1 MAFGFLKKIVSALTG
16 KKPAQAKGEGKK
28 RSRGGRGNGGGQG
41 NGQQQKGQ
49 KGQKGQQ
56 RPQNGGQQQKNR
68 GQQQNGGRDGSRD
81 QQKQQRGDRGE
92 RRNERR
98 DRGPR
103 NDRGRRGPAP
113 VNTAANEMR
122 PGGEV
127 SAEELAARK
136 AAHEAWDPAQFVVE
150 PQEGKRRFH
159 DFDLPG
165 EVMHGIADLGFKY
178 CTEIQALSL
187 EQALAG
193 KNIAG
198 KAQTGS
204 GKTAAFLVAILTRYL
219 RSPENRAKEG
229 GNPRALVI
237 APTRE
242 LVIQICKDADAIGK
256 YTGLRSLAVY
266 GGMDYDRQRREVLSA
281 PVDLLVATPGRLLDF
296 TKSHVINLANVDTLV
311 IDEADRMLDMGF
323 IPDVRRIMS
332 YLPPKNKRTTMLY
345 SATLNDTVMRLAMNW
360 MEEPYKAEVESE
372 TNATDTVKQ
381 VVYVI
386 QAKDKFTALFNHI
399 ALHQQA
405 RTIVFC
411 NRKSTTEDVYE
422 SLKIR
427 GVSVEM
433 LSGDVNQNKR
443 LKVLDAFRD
452 GEVKV
457 VVATDVAGRGIDI
470 KGLEYVVNF
479 DFPYEAE
486 DYVHRIGRT
495 GRAGSTGIAISFAD
509 EFESYQIPDIEAYI
523 NEPLK
528 CTVIRPDDPLLKPI
542 PARGTKL
549 GSVDAMSLAAV
560 DAREAAGEEEKAA
573 AAAMVGANA
582 TTGTGAPAILRDN
595 GPQRKLPTF
604 EHALDPKATPP
615 DESDVYSKPVEQKEK
630 LAEWQVTTPE
640 EPQA

>member
-1 MAFGFLKKIVSALTG
+1 MAFGFLKKIAAALSG
-16 KKPAQAKGEGKK
+16 KKSAPQKQGGGKQQGEGKHGH
-28 RSRGGRGNGGGQG
+28 RGGKGRGGKGGNGSQNGQQKQ
-41 NGQQQKGQ
+41 NGQQQKKQGGQ
-49 KGQKGQQ
+49 K
-56 RPQNGGQQQKNR
+56 PQNGRSSSQQPQQSQK
-68 GQQQNGGRDGSRD
+68 
-81 QQKQQRGDRGE
+81 QRGDRGP
-92 RRNERR
+92 RK
-98 DRGPR
+98 DRGDR
-103 NDRGRRGPAP
+103 RDRGRRGPAP

-122 PGGEV
+122 PGGEI
-127 SAEELAARK
+127 SAEELKVRK
-136 AAHEAWDPAQFVVE
+136 EAHAKWSMDQFVVE
-150 PQEGKRRFH
+150 PMEGKKRFH
-159 DFDLPG
+159 DFDIPG
-165 EVMHGIADLGFKY
+165 EVMHGIAELGFKY

-187 EQALAG
+187 EQALQG

-219 RSPENRAKEG
+219 RTPENRAKEG

-256 YTGLRSLAVY
+256 YSGLRSLAVY
-266 GGMDYDRQRREVLSA
+266 GGMDYDRQKKEVLA
-281 PVDLLVATPGRLLDF
+281 QPVDLLVATPGRLLDF
-296 TKSHVINLANVDTLV
+296 VKSHVINLSNVDTLV

-345 SATLNDTVMRLAMNW
+345 SATLDDTVMRLAMNW
-360 MEEPYKAEVESE
+360 MEEPFKAEVESE

-386 QAKDKFTALFNHI
+386 QAKDKFKVLYNHV
-399 ALHQQA
+399 ALHPQA

-422 SLKIR
+422 SLKVRHI
-427 GVSVEM
+427 SVEM

-457 VVATDVAGRGIDI
+457 VVATDVAGRGIDV
-470 KGLEYVVNF
+470 KGLEYVINF

-495 GRAGSTGIAISFAD
+495 GRAGSTGVAISFAD
-509 EFESYQIPDIEAYI
+509 EFESCQIPDIEEYI
-523 NEPLK
+523 KEPLK
-528 CTVIRPDDPLLKPI
+528 CTVIGPDDPLMKEV
-542 PARGTKL
+542 PARGSKL
-549 GSVDAMSLAAV
+549 AEVDAAAKAEV

-582 TTGTGAPAILRDN
+582 VTGTGKPAILSTEC
-595 GPQRKLPTF
+595 PQRELPKF
-604 EHALDPKATPP
+604 EHALEPKAPPP
-615 DESDVYSKPVEQKEK
+615 DESDVYSKPVEQKDK
-630 LAEWQVTTPE
+630 LEEWKI
-640 EPQA
+640 

>member
-1 MAFGFLKKIVSALTG
+1 MAFGFLKKIAAVITG
-16 KKPAQAKGEGKK
+16 KSSAKKEDSAGGAKK
-28 RSRGGRGNGGGQG
+28 RRRGGRGKGGNAQNQQQKG
-41 NGQQQKGQ
+41 GQQQKGQ
-49 KGQKGQQ
+49 QKGQQ
-56 RPQNGGQQQKNR
+56 PKGGQQQKKQGSPQQQK
-68 GQQQNGGRDGSRD
+68 GQQKG
-81 QQKQQRGDRGE
+81 QQPRGE
-92 RRNERR
+92 RREDR
-98 DRGPR
+98 RGPR
-103 NDRGRRGPAP
+103 RGDRGRRGP
-113 VNTAANEMR
+113 VHVDTAANEMR
-122 PGGEV
+122 PGGEI
-127 SAEELAARK
+127 SPEELAARK
-136 AAHEAWDPAQFVVE
+136 AAHAAWSLDSFQVE
-150 PQEGKRRFH
+150 PIEGKKRFH
-159 DFDLPG
+159 DFDLPS

-296 TKSHVINLANVDTLV
+296 VKSRVINLSNVDTLV

-332 YLPPKNKRTTMLY
+332 YLPPKQKRTTMLY
-345 SATLNDTVMRLAMNW
+345 SATLNDAVMRLAMNW

-386 QAKDKFTALFNHI
+386 QAKDKFTVLYNHI
-399 ALHQQA
+399 ALHPDA

-411 NRKSTTEDVYE
+411 NRKCTTEDVYE
-422 SLKIR
+422 SLRIR
-427 GVSVEM
+427 GVNVEM
-433 LSGDVNQNKR
+433 LSG
-443 LKVLDAFRD
+443 
-452 GEVKV
+452 
-457 VVATDVAGRGIDI
+457 
-470 KGLEYVVNF
+470 VNF

-509 EFESYQIPDIEAYI
+509 EYESCQIPDIEKYI
-523 NEPLK
+523 NEELK
-528 CTVIRPDDPLLKPI
+528 CTVIGPDDPLMKPI
-542 PARGTKL
+542 PPRHSKL
-549 GSVDAMSLAAV
+549 GEVDAAAKAEV

-573 AAAMVGANA
+573 AAALVGANA
-582 TTGTGAPAILRDN
+582 STADGRPAVLKEDA
-595 GPQRKLPTF
+595 PQRELPKF
-604 EHALDPKATPP
+604 ENALEPKAPPP
-615 DESDVYSKPVEQKEK
+615 DESDIYSKPVEQKEK
-630 LAEWQVTTPE
+630 LEEWKM
-640 EPQA
+640 

>member
-1 MAFGFLKKIVSALTG
+1 MAFGFLKKIAAVITGRSSA
-16 KKPAQAKGEGKK
+16 KKEDSAGGAKK
-28 RSRGGRGNGGGQG
+28 RRRGGRGKGGNAQNQQQKGGQQQKAQQKG
-41 NGQQQKGQ
+41 QQPKGGQQQKKQGAPQQQKGQ
-49 KGQKGQQ
+49 QKGQQ
-56 RPQNGGQQQKNR
+56 P
-68 GQQQNGGRDGSRD
+68 
-81 QQKQQRGDRGE
+81 RGE
-92 RRNERR
+92 RRDDR
-98 DRGPR
+98 RGPR
-103 NDRGRRGPAP
+103 RGDRGRRGP
-113 VNTAANEMR
+113 VHVDTAANEMR
-122 PGGEV
+122 PGGEI
-127 SAEELAARK
+127 SPEELAARK
-136 AAHEAWDPAQFVVE
+136 AAHAAWSIDSFQVE
-150 PQEGKRRFH
+150 PIEGKKRFH
-159 DFDLPG
+159 DFNLPS

-256 YTGLRSLAVY
+256 YTGLRALAIY
-266 GGMDYDRQRREVLSA
+266 GGMDYDRQRKEVLSA

-296 TKSHVINLANVDTLV
+296 VKSRVINLSNVDTLV

-332 YLPPKNKRTTMLY
+332 YLPPKQKRTTMLY
-345 SATLNDTVMRLAMNW
+345 SATLNDAVMHLAMNW

-386 QAKDKFTALFNHI
+386 QAKDKFTVLYNHI
-399 ALHQQA
+399 ALHPDA

-411 NRKSTTEDVYE
+411 NRKCTTEDVYE

-427 GVSVEM
+427 GVNVEM

-452 GEVKV
+452 GEVKI
-457 VVATDVAGRGIDI
+457 VVATDVAGRGIDV

-509 EFESYQIPDIEAYI
+509 EYESCQIPDIEKYI
-523 NEPLK
+523 NEELK
-528 CTVIRPDDPLLKPI
+528 CTVIGPDDPLMKPI
-542 PARGTKL
+542 PPRHSKL
-549 GSVDAMSLAAV
+549 GEVDAAAKAEV

-573 AAAMVGANA
+573 AAALVGANA
-582 TTGTGAPAILRDN
+582 STADGRPAVLKEDA
-595 GPQRKLPTF
+595 PQRELPKF
-604 EHALDPKATPP
+604 ENALEPKAPPP
-615 DESDVYSKPVEQKEK
+615 DESDIYSKPVEQKAKTE
-630 LAEWQVTTPE
+630 EWTV
-640 EPQA
+640 

>member
-1 MAFGFLKKIVSALTG
+1 MAFGFLKKIAAALSG
-16 KKPAQAKGEGKK
+16 KKPAGQKQGGGKQGEGRRHRRGGKD
-28 RSRGGRGNGGGQG
+28 RGPSSRGSAVAGKGG
-41 NGQQQKGQ
+41 
-49 KGQKGQQ
+49 
-56 RPQNGGQQQKNR
+56 
-68 GQQQNGGRDGSRD
+68 
-81 QQKQQRGDRGE
+81 QQKQQKGPPQKSQKSRT
-92 RRNERR
+92 

-103 NDRGRRGPAP
+103 KDRNDRRDRGRRGPAS

-122 PGGEV
+122 PGGEI
-127 SAEELAARK
+127 SAEELQARK
-136 AAHEAWDPAQFVVE
+136 EAHAKWSMDQFVVE
-150 PQEGKRRFH
+150 PMEGKKRFH
-159 DFDLPG
+159 DFDLPA
-165 EVMHGIADLGFKY
+165 EVMHGIAELGFKY

-219 RSPENRAKEG
+219 RTPENRAKEG

-256 YTGLRSLAVY
+256 YCGLRSLAVY
-266 GGMDYDRQRREVLSA
+266 GGMDYDRQKKEVLSS

-296 TKSHVINLANVDTLV
+296 VKSHVINLANVDTLV

-345 SATLNDTVMRLAMNW
+345 SATLDDTVMRLAMNW

-386 QAKDKFTALFNHI
+386 QAKDKFKVLYNHV
-399 ALHQQA
+399 ALHPNA

-422 SLKIR
+422 SLKVRHIAA
-427 GVSVEM
+427 EM

-470 KGLEYVVNF
+470 KGLEYVINF

-495 GRAGSTGIAISFAD
+495 GRAGSTGVAISFAD
-509 EFESYQIPDIEAYI
+509 EFESCQIPDIESYI
-523 NEPLK
+523 KEPLK
-528 CTVIRPDDPLLKPI
+528 CTVIGPDDPLMKEL

-549 GSVDAMSLAAV
+549 GEVDAAAKAAV

-573 AAAMVGANA
+573 AAALVGANA
-582 TTGTGAPAILRDN
+582 VTGRGSPAILSTMC
-595 GPQRKLPTF
+595 PQRKLPTF
-604 EHALDPKATPP
+604 EHALDEKTPPP
-615 DESDVYSKPVEQKEK
+615 DESNVYSKPVEQKQK
-630 LAEWQVTTPE
+630 LEEWKVNQE
-640 EPQA
+640 GA

>member
-1 MAFGFLKKIVSALTG
+1 MAFGFLKKIAAVITG
-16 KKPAQAKGEGKK
+16 KSSAKKEDSAGGAKK
-28 RSRGGRGNGGGQG
+28 RRRGGRGKGGNAQNQQQKG
-41 NGQQQKGQ
+41 GQQQKGQ
-49 KGQKGQQ
+49 QKGQQ
-56 RPQNGGQQQKNR
+56 PKGGQQQKKQGAPQQQK
-68 GQQQNGGRDGSRD
+68 GQQKG
-81 QQKQQRGDRGE
+81 QQPRGE
-92 RRNERR
+92 RREDR
-98 DRGPR
+98 RGPR
-103 NDRGRRGPAP
+103 RGERGRRGP
-113 VNTAANEMR
+113 VHVDTAANEMR
-122 PGGEV
+122 PGGEI
-127 SAEELAARK
+127 SPEELAARK
-136 AAHEAWDPAQFVVE
+136 AAHAAWSLDSFQVE
-150 PQEGKRRFH
+150 PIEGKKRFH
-159 DFDLPG
+159 DFDLPS

-296 TKSHVINLANVDTLV
+296 VKSRVINLSNVDTLV

-332 YLPPKNKRTTMLY
+332 YLPPKQKRTTMLY
-345 SATLNDTVMRLAMNW
+345 SATLNDAVMRLAMNW

-386 QAKDKFTALFNHI
+386 QAKDKFTVLYNHI
-399 ALHQQA
+399 ALHPDA

-411 NRKSTTEDVYE
+411 NRKCTTEDVYE
-422 SLKIR
+422 SLRIR
-427 GVSVEM
+427 GVNVEM

-452 GEVKV
+452 GEVKI
-457 VVATDVAGRGIDI
+457 VVATDVAGRGIDV

-509 EFESYQIPDIEAYI
+509 EYESCQIPDIEKYI
-523 NEPLK
+523 NEELK
-528 CTVIRPDDPLLKPI
+528 CTVIGPDDPLMKPI
-542 PARGTKL
+542 PPRHSKL
-549 GSVDAMSLAAV
+549 GEVDAAAKAEV

-573 AAAMVGANA
+573 AAALVGANA
-582 TTGTGAPAILRDN
+582 STADGRPAVLKEDA
-595 GPQRKLPTF
+595 PQRELPKF
-604 EHALDPKATPP
+604 ENALEPKAPPP
-615 DESDVYSKPVEQKEK
+615 DESDIYSKPVEQKEK
-630 LAEWQVTTPE
+630 LEEWKM
-640 EPQA
+640 

>member
-1 MAFGFLKKIVSALTG
+1 MAFGFLKKIVAAFGG
-16 KKPAQAKGEGKK
+16 KKPAGQKQGEGKK
-28 RSRGGRGNGGGQG
+28 NRRGGKGRGGKGGNSQQQG
-41 NGQQQKGQ
+41 RKQQNQQKGQ
-49 KGQKGQQ
+49 SQKSQQ
-56 RPQNGGQQQKNR
+56 AQKPRN
-68 GQQQNGGRDGSRD
+68 
-81 QQKQQRGDRGE
+81 DRGP
-92 RRNERR
+92 RKDRNDRR
-98 DRGPR
+98 DRGGR
-103 NDRGRRGPAP
+103 DRGRRGPAP

-122 PGGEV
+122 PGGAI
-127 SAEELAARK
+127 SAEEMKARRE
-136 AAHEAWDPAQFVVE
+136 AHEKWTMDSFVVE
-150 PQEGKRRFH
+150 PMEGKKRFH
-159 DFDLPG
+159 DFDLPA
-165 EVMHGIADLGFKY
+165 EVMHGIAELGFKY

-219 RSPENRAKEG
+219 RTPESRAKTG

-256 YTGLRSLAVY
+256 YCGLKSLAVY
-266 GGMDYDRQRREVLSA
+266 GGMDYDRQKKEVLSS

-296 TKSHVINLANVDTLV
+296 VKSRVINLANVDTLV

-345 SATLNDTVMRLAMNW
+345 SATLDDTVMRLAMNW
-360 MEEPYKAEVESE
+360 MEEPFKAEVESE

-386 QAKDKFTALFNHI
+386 QAKDKFKVLYNHI
-399 ALHQQA
+399 ALHPNA

-411 NRKSTTEDVYE
+411 NRKSTTEDVYA
-422 SLKIR
+422 SLKVR
-427 GVSVEM
+427 HVSVEM

-470 KGLEYVVNF
+470 KGLEYVINF

-495 GRAGSTGIAISFAD
+495 GRAGSTGVAISFAD
-509 EFESYQIPDIEAYI
+509 EFESCQIPDIEKYI
-523 NEPLK
+523 NESLK
-528 CTVIRPDDPLLKPI
+528 CTVIGPDDPLMKEV
-542 PARGTKL
+542 PARGSQL
-549 GSVDAMSLAAV
+549 AAVDAAAQAAV

-582 TTGTGAPAILRDN
+582 VTGTGKPARLSTDC
-595 GPQRKLPTF
+595 PQRELPKF
-604 EHALDPKATPP
+604 EHALDEKAPP
-615 DESDVYSKPVEQKEK
+615 TDESDVYSKPVEQKEK
-630 LAEWQVTTPE
+630 LEEWTV
-640 EPQA
+640 

>member
-1 MAFGFLKKIVSALTG
+1 MAFGFLKKIAAVITG
-16 KKPAQAKGEGKK
+16 KSSAKKEDSAGGAKK
-28 RSRGGRGNGGGQG
+28 RRRGGRGKGGNAQNQQQKG
-41 NGQQQKGQ
+41 GQQQKGQ
-49 KGQKGQQ
+49 QKGQQ
-56 RPQNGGQQQKNR
+56 P
-68 GQQQNGGRDGSRD
+68 
-81 QQKQQRGDRGE
+81 RGE
-92 RRNERR
+92 RREDRR
-98 DRGPR
+98 GQRRGE
-103 NDRGRRGPAP
+103 RGRRGP
-113 VNTAANEMR
+113 VHVDTAANEMR
-122 PGGEV
+122 PGGEI
-127 SAEELAARK
+127 SPEELAARK
-136 AAHEAWDPAQFVVE
+136 AAHAAWSLESFQVE
-150 PQEGKRRFH
+150 PIEGKKRFH
-159 DFDLPG
+159 DFDLPS

-296 TKSHVINLANVDTLV
+296 VKSRVINLSNVDTLV

-332 YLPPKNKRTTMLY
+332 YLPPKQKRTTMLY
-345 SATLNDTVMRLAMNW
+345 SATLNDAVMRLAMNW

-386 QAKDKFTALFNHI
+386 QAKDKFTVLYNHI
-399 ALHQQA
+399 ALHPDA

-411 NRKSTTEDVYE
+411 NRKCTTEDVYE

-427 GVSVEM
+427 GVNVEM

-457 VVATDVAGRGIDI
+457 VVATDVAGRGIDV

-509 EFESYQIPDIEAYI
+509 EYESCQIPDIEKYI
-523 NEPLK
+523 NEELK
-528 CTVIRPDDPLLKPI
+528 CTVIGPDDPLMKPI
-542 PARGTKL
+542 PPRHSKL
-549 GSVDAMSLAAV
+549 GEVDAAAKAEV

-573 AAAMVGANA
+573 AAALVGANA
-582 TTGTGAPAILRDN
+582 STADGRPAVLKEDA
-595 GPQRKLPTF
+595 PQRELPKF
-604 EHALDPKATPP
+604 ENALEPKAPPP
-615 DESDVYSKPVEQKEK
+615 DESDIYSKPVEQKEK
-630 LAEWQVTTPE
+630 LEEWKM
-640 EPQA
+640 

>member
-1 MAFGFLKKIVSALTG
+1 MAFGFLKKIAAVITGRSSA
-16 KKPAQAKGEGKK
+16 KKEDSAGGAKK
-28 RSRGGRGNGGGQG
+28 RRRGGRGKGGNAQNQQQKGGQQQKAQQKG
-41 NGQQQKGQ
+41 QQPKGGQQQKKQGAPQQQKGQ
-49 KGQKGQQ
+49 QKGQQ
-56 RPQNGGQQQKNR
+56 P
-68 GQQQNGGRDGSRD
+68 
-81 QQKQQRGDRGE
+81 RGE
-92 RRNERR
+92 RREDR
-98 DRGPR
+98 RGPR
-103 NDRGRRGPAP
+103 RGERGRRGP
-113 VNTAANEMR
+113 VHVDTAANEMR
-122 PGGEV
+122 PGGEI
-127 SAEELAARK
+127 SPEELAARK
-136 AAHEAWDPAQFVVE
+136 AAHAAWSLESFQVE
-150 PQEGKRRFH
+150 PIEGKKRFH
-159 DFDLPG
+159 DFDLPS

-266 GGMDYDRQRREVLSA
+266 GGMDYDRQRKEVLSA

-296 TKSHVINLANVDTLV
+296 VKSRVINLSNVDTLV

-332 YLPPKNKRTTMLY
+332 YLPPKQKRTTMLY
-345 SATLNDTVMRLAMNW
+345 SATLNDAVMRLAMNW

-381 VVYVI
+381 VVYVV
-386 QAKDKFTALFNHI
+386 QAKDKFTVLYNHI
-399 ALHQQA
+399 ALHPDA

-411 NRKSTTEDVYE
+411 NRKCTTEDVYE
-422 SLKIR
+422 SLRIR
-427 GVSVEM
+427 GVNVEM

-452 GEVKV
+452 GEVKI
-457 VVATDVAGRGIDI
+457 VVATDVAGRGIDV

-509 EFESYQIPDIEAYI
+509 EYESCQIPDIEKYI
-523 NEPLK
+523 NEELK
-528 CTVIRPDDPLLKPI
+528 CTVIGPDDPLMKPI
-542 PARGTKL
+542 PPRHSKL
-549 GSVDAMSLAAV
+549 GEVDAAAKAEV

-573 AAAMVGANA
+573 AAALVGANA
-582 TTGTGAPAILRDN
+582 STADGRPAVLKEDA
-595 GPQRKLPTF
+595 PQRELPKF
-604 EHALDPKATPP
+604 ENALEPKAPPP
-615 DESDVYSKPVEQKEK
+615 DESDIYSKPVEQKEK
-630 LAEWQVTTPE
+630 LEEWKM
-640 EPQA
+640 

>member
-1 MAFGFLKKIVSALTG
+1 MAFGFLKKIAAVITGRSSA
-16 KKPAQAKGEGKK
+16 KKEDSAGGAKK
-28 RSRGGRGNGGGQG
+28 RRRGGRGKGGNAQNQQQKGGQQQKAQQKG
-41 NGQQQKGQ
+41 QQPKGGQQQKKQGAPQQQKGQ
-49 KGQKGQQ
+49 QKGQQ
-56 RPQNGGQQQKNR
+56 P
-68 GQQQNGGRDGSRD
+68 
-81 QQKQQRGDRGE
+81 RGE
-92 RRNERR
+92 RRDDR
-98 DRGPR
+98 RGPR
-103 NDRGRRGPAP
+103 RGDRGRRGP
-113 VNTAANEMR
+113 VHVDTAANEMR
-122 PGGEV
+122 PGGEI
-127 SAEELAARK
+127 SPEELAARK
-136 AAHEAWDPAQFVVE
+136 AAHAAWSLESFQVE
-150 PQEGKRRFH
+150 PIEGKKRFH
-159 DFDLPG
+159 DFNLPS

-256 YTGLRSLAVY
+256 YTGLRSLAIY
-266 GGMDYDRQRREVLSA
+266 GGMDYDRQRKEVLSA

-296 TKSHVINLANVDTLV
+296 VKSRVINLSNVDTLV

-332 YLPPKNKRTTMLY
+332 YLPPKQKRTTMLY
-345 SATLNDTVMRLAMNW
+345 SATLNDAVMHLAMNW

-381 VVYVI
+381 VVYVV
-386 QAKDKFTALFNHI
+386 QAKDKFTVLYNHI
-399 ALHQQA
+399 ALHPDA

-411 NRKSTTEDVYE
+411 NRKCTTEDVYE

-427 GVSVEM
+427 GVNVEM

-452 GEVKV
+452 GEVKI
-457 VVATDVAGRGIDI
+457 VVATDVAGRGIDV

-509 EFESYQIPDIEAYI
+509 EYESCQIPDIEKYI
-523 NEPLK
+523 NEELK
-528 CTVIRPDDPLLKPI
+528 CTVIGPDDPLMKPI
-542 PARGTKL
+542 PPRHSKL
-549 GSVDAMSLAAV
+549 GEVDAAAKAEV

-582 TTGTGAPAILRDN
+582 STADGRPAVLKEDA
-595 GPQRKLPTF
+595 PQRELPKF
-604 EHALDPKATPP
+604 ENALEPKAPPP
-615 DESDVYSKPVEQKEK
+615 DESDIYSKPVEQKAKTE
-630 LAEWQVTTPE
+630 EWTV
-640 EPQA
+640 

>member
-1 MAFGFLKKIVSALTG
+1 MAFGFLKKIAAALSG
-16 KKPAQAKGEGKK
+16 KKAQPPKGGEGKK
-28 RSRGGRGNGGGQG
+28 RHSRGGKGRGNGGKPQ
-41 NGQQQKGQ
+41 NGQQQKQGKQTQPQ
-49 KGQKGQQ
+49 KAQPSQQ
-56 RPQNGGQQQKNR
+56 P
-68 GQQQNGGRDGSRD
+68 
-81 QQKQQRGDRGE
+81 QKQPHPGNQQPRGDKGPRKDRGDRHD
-92 RRNERR
+92 RR
-98 DRGPR
+98 DRGGR
-103 NDRGRRGPAP
+103 DRGRRGPAP

-122 PGGEV
+122 PGGEI
-127 SAEELAARK
+127 SAEELEARRQ
-136 AAHEAWDPAQFVVE
+136 AHAKWSMDQFVVE
-150 PQEGKRRFH
+150 PVEGKRRFH
-159 DFDLPG
+159 DFDLPS

-219 RSPENRAKEG
+219 RTPENRAKEG

-242 LVIQICKDADAIGK
+242 LVIQICKDADGIGK
-256 YTGLRSLAVY
+256 YCGLKSLAVY
-266 GGMDYDRQRREVLSA
+266 GGMDYDRQKKEVLSS

-296 TKSHVINLANVDTLV
+296 VKSHVINLANVDTLV

-345 SATLNDTVMRLAMNW
+345 SATLDDTVMRLAMNW
-360 MEEPYKAEVESE
+360 MEEPFKAEVESE

-386 QAKDKFTALFNHI
+386 QEKDKFKVLFNHI
-399 ALHQQA
+399 ALHPTA

-422 SLKIR
+422 SLKVR

-452 GEVKV
+452 NEVKV

-470 KGLEYVVNF
+470 KGLEYVINF

-495 GRAGSTGIAISFAD
+495 GRAGSTGVAISFAD
-509 EFESYQIPDIEAYI
+509 EFESCQIPDIEKYI
-523 NEPLK
+523 NESLK
-528 CTVIRPDDPLLKPI
+528 CTVIGPDDPLMKAL

-549 GSVDAMSLAAV
+549 GEVDSAAKAEV

-573 AAAMVGANA
+573 AAAMVGAISPEKANA
-582 TTGTGAPAILRDN
+582 VTGTGKPAILSTDC
-595 GPQRKLPTF
+595 PQRELPKF
-604 EHALDPKATPP
+604 EHALDEKTPPP
-615 DESDVYSKPVEQKEK
+615 DESDVYSKPVEQQTK
-630 LAEWQVTTPE
+630 LEEWKM
-640 EPQA
+640 